1 MPRATNKPASR
12 QKKKKVLKR
21 AKGYRQG
28 RSKLIKRA
36 REFNEKGLS
45 YAFAGRKQ
53 KKRDFRRLWNA
64 RISAACEANGLS
76 YSRFIAGLKQLGI
89 GVNRK
94 MLSEIAFNMPDH
106 FSQIATK
113 VKEVVNIRG
122 ATS

>member
-1 MPRATNKPASR
+1 MPRATNSPASR

-36 REFNEKGLS
+36 REFTEKGLS

-53 KKRDFRRLWNA
+53 KKRDFRRLWNT
-64 RISAACEANGLS
+64 RISAACQANGLS
-76 YSRFIAGLKQLGI
+76 YSKFIDGLKRLDI
-89 GVNRK
+89 RVNRK
-94 MLSEIAFNMPDH
+94 MLSEIAFNTPEH

-113 VKEVVNIRG
+113 VKEVLNIRG
-122 ATS
+122 ATT

>member
-36 REFNEKGLS
+36 REFTEKGLS

-53 KKRDFRRLWNA
+53 RKRDFRRLWTV
-64 RISAACEANGLS
+64 RLSAACKANGLS
-76 YSRFIAGLKQLGI
+76 YSKFIDGLKRLDI
-89 GVNRK
+89 KVNRK
-94 MLSEIAFNMPDH
+94 MLSEIAFNMPEH

-113 VKEVVNIRG
+113 VKEILGIRG
-122 ATS
+122 AAI